1 MWTKRPRSR
10 TQREKDVVRL
20 PLHSYINRW
29 IFLNVTVD
37 DFQSITTLQPHTQLE
52 LTPVPFPY
60 HPFQSFPETDG
71 YLLDYFIRGISPACS
86 LSTAHNPYISL
97 VIPLC
102 FSSQTLLNALLAV
115 AANQLCLLGHPHLRQ
130 EACHYKDKALQGLR
144 REVCT
149 NLQDEGT
156 VAAVLMLCFQDV
168 RIYLYARIPYSLLM
182 VDADIRRLRSVLD
195 DASTWWSEADRL

>member
-1 MWTKRPRSR
+1 M
-10 TQREKDVVRL
+10 
-20 PLHSYINRW
+20 
-29 IFLNVTVD
+29 TVD
-37 DFQSITTLQPHTQLE
+37 DFQPITTLQPHTQLE
-52 LTPVPFPY
+52 LTPVPFTY

-71 YLLDYFIRGISPACS
+71 YLLDYFIRGISPSCS
-86 LSTAHNPYISL
+86 LSTSHNPYISL

-115 AANQLCLLGHPHLRQ
+115 AANQLCLLGRPQLRQ

-149 NLQDEGT
+149 SMQDEGT

-168 RIYLYARIPYSLLM
+168 RVYLVRVAYSLLM
-182 VDADIRRLRSVLD
+182 MNADIRWLLSVLD
-195 DASTWWSEADRL
+195 DAPTWWSEADRL